1 MGLWAEAVRALWKL
15 RAKIS
20 RRLAPGKPPHDS
32 YWRAM
37 WAEAA
42 DAAGA
47 ELTALGDG
55 AFEIRRG
62 DRSVRVK
69 GSLVGLDTQ
78 ETLDRAGNKPLTHKL
93 LTEAG
98 VATPPYL
105 IYTFADLEAGWAFV
119 QREAPC
125 VVKPSRGTGAAQGVT
140 TGVTTRRAYRRA
152 CYAASVHCDE
162 LVVEKQLAGDVYRL
176 LYLDGELLDAVRRG
190 CPRVRGDGSSTV
202 RHLIRAEND
211 RRAQENSPSTTR
223 GISIDDDC
231 IAAVQ
236 RAGHTLASVLPEGVE
251 IAVKGTTNHGG
262 VAESEA
268 VLDLVGPAMRE
279 AGKRAAEA
287 IGVRLAGVD
296 VISPDPADPG
306 VVLEVNT
313 TPGLQWHYRVRNP
326 EQANKIAIPILFK
339 LLES

>member
-236 RAGHTLASVLPEGVE
+236 RAGHTLASVLPDRARPRRPGHARGRKARGGGDRRAPGGRRRDLPGSGGRRRRARGQHDAGPPV
-251 IAVKGTTNHGG
+251 ALPRAQPGTGQQ
-262 VAESEA
+262 
-268 VLDLVGPAMRE
+268 DR
-279 AGKRAAEA
+279 
-287 IGVRLAGVD
+287 D
-296 VISPDPADPG
+296 PDP
-306 VVLEVNT
+306 V
-313 TPGLQWHYRVRNP
+313 
-326 EQANKIAIPILFK
+326 
-339 LLES
+339 